1 MRFST
6 PLWRWSI
13 RLAAAS
19 MCVLNAFNAFAQ
31 QPQPSPPHKDDVVT
45 VSTALVQ
52 TDVMVFD
59 GKGSFIDQLSRDQF
73 VLKIDGKPREIL
85 GFQRVVAGNRNE
97 DAQLAAAR
105 GNSAPSGAGAP
116 VPLDRGRVLFF
127 FVDDVHLSPSGMDLT
142 RKSLLRFVEREMSQN
157 DQVAITS
164 ASGQIGFLQQLTDN
178 KTVLVKAINR
188 LNAKNFSARDVER
201 PPMSEFQADL
211 VESNDRDVV
220 QYFVDF
226 LVRDGI
232 PAPAAEQM
240 VHARASQ
247 IVQQSAHFTR
257 ASLSTLHNL
266 IRTSTDLGG
275 RKILFLLSEGFFMK
289 SESSEMNQR
298 LRELTSDAGRAGVVI
313 YSIDAR
319 GLVSTTDDAGTPGDF
334 DPSGRTQRSPSAEI
348 IASQNPLN
356 AIARDTGGRL
366 FINNNDLSKAVNA
379 GLKETSIYYLLAW
392 RPETEQQKNPKFR
405 RIEVSIVGKPEL
417 VVRFRS
423 GFGEPSTVARDKS
436 KPENKSSKPADL
448 INRTLRSTYPITA
461 LPVALTLNFVNLA
474 ERGSTLATSIK
485 IDLDP
490 GMLTEK
496 TGGPSADI
504 DLAAAVFDEQGVV
517 VHSFDKR
524 FSVKPVAGDAKPLEN
539 VSYNDYAA
547 VKPGLYQVR
556 VAALDAKNRAG
567 SAMQWIEVPD
577 IDAKTLTM
585 SSLLIAESRADSS
598 SAANGDNSGG
608 LGTGG
613 LSIDH
618 RFPRSSHI
626 SFLLFVYN
634 ATSPAPGNPKFTP
647 AQPGATATSP
657 PGSTVA
663 IAGGAQSQPDLK
675 IQWQVFRD
683 DQPVTTEP
691 VRQIP
696 TIGISDLTRI
706 PYAADLPL
714 DKLQPGRYL
723 LRVTVLDLIAKTSAS
738 RQFSFSID

>member
-1 MRFST
+1 MRFSA

-13 RLAAAS
+13 CLAAAS
-19 MCVLNAFNAFAQ
+19 ICVLNALNGFAQ
-31 QPQPSPPHKDDVVT
+31 QPQAPSPRKDDLIT
-45 VSTALVQ
+45 VNTALVQ
-52 TDVMVFD
+52 TDVTVLD
-59 GKGSFIDQLSRDQF
+59 GKGSFVDQLSREQF
-73 VLKIDGKPREIL
+73 ALKIDGKPREIL
-85 GFQRVVAGNRNE
+85 SFQRVVAGNRNE

-105 GNSAPSGAGAP
+105 GNPAPAGTGAP
-116 VPLDRGRVLFF
+116 VPLDRGRVVFF
-127 FVDDVHLSPSGMDLT
+127 FVDDVHLSPSGMDQAK
-142 RKSLLRFVEREMSQN
+142 KSLLRFVEREMSQN

-188 LNAKNFSARDVER
+188 LNAKSFSARDVER

-211 VESNDRDVV
+211 VESNDRDVI

-226 LVRDGI
+226 LLRDGI
-232 PAPAAEQM
+232 PANAAEQM
-240 VHARASQ
+240 VHSRASQ
-247 IVQQSAHFTR
+247 IVQQSAHFTK
-257 ASLSTLHNL
+257 ASLSTLQNV

-275 RKILFLLSEGFFMK
+275 RKILFLISEGFFMK

-298 LRELTSDAGRAGVVI
+298 LREITSDAGRSGVVI

-334 DPSGRTQRSPSAEI
+334 DPSGRTQRSASAEVN
-348 IASQNPLN
+348 AAQTPLY
-356 AIARDTGGRL
+356 AMARDTGGRL
-366 FINNNDLSKAVNA
+366 FVNNNDLSKAVNA

-423 GFGEPSTVARDKS
+423 GFGEPSTAARDKS
-436 KPENKSSKPADL
+436 KPDNKSSKPAEV
-448 INRTLRSTYPITA
+448 INRTLRSTYPVTA
-461 LPVALTLNFVNLA
+461 LPVTLTLNFVNLA
-474 ERGSTLATSIK
+474 ERGSTLATTIR

-496 TGGPSADI
+496 TGGPAADL
-504 DLAAAVFDEQGVV
+504 DLAAAVFDEQGAV

-524 FSVKPVAGDAKPLEN
+524 FSVKPVAGDAKPIEN

-547 VKPGLYQVR
+547 IKPGLYQVR

-567 SAMQWIEVPD
+567 SATQWIEIPD
-577 IDAKTLTM
+577 IEAKTLTM
-585 SSLLIAESRADSS
+585 SSLLVAESRSDASS
-598 SAANGDNSGG
+598 STTGGDPGS

-618 RFPRSSHI
+618 RFARNSSI

-634 ATSPAPGNPKFTP
+634 ATSPAPET
-647 AQPGATATSP
+647 
-657 PGSTVA
+657 
-663 IAGGAQSQPDLK
+663 
-675 IQWQVFRD
+675 
-683 DQPVTTEP
+683 
-691 VRQIP
+691 
-696 TIGISDLTRI
+696 
-706 PYAADLPL
+706 
-714 DKLQPGRYL
+714 
-723 LRVTVLDLIAKTSAS
+723 
-738 RQFSFSID
+738 